1 MPSKSR
7 ASPEPKLES
16 FLNVKNVI
24 GVPSSVYT
32 AVKSVPSE
40 NILFSLAS
48 NVFTS
53 SPS

>member
-32 AVKSVPSE
+32 AVKTVF
-40 NILFSLAS
+40 LV
-48 NVFTS
+48 NVFVAS
-53 SPS
+53 SLLETGVL